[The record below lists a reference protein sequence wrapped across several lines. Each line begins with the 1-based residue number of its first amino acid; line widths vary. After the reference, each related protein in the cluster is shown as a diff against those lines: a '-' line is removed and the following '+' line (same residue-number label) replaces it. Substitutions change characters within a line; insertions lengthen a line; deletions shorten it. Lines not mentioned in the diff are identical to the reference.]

1 MRSERPLKKTGKTR
15 DISKKKKNISISGF
29 LLNYMSGFRN
39 I

>member
-15 DISKKKKNISISGF
+15 DISKKTNISISGF